1 MGGRRHT
8 LPLCALFMRYR
19 AGSRP
24 LDRPRTFWIAIM
36 SAEKMPKVEGKL
48 LGLRLPGC
56 VRGLTRFV

>member
-1 MGGRRHT
+1 
-8 LPLCALFMRYR
+8 MRYR